1 MLSDCYPPRLGGI
14 ETQVHDL
21 AHALV
26 AAGHEVEVFTA
37 TTGSQGQRFGTQ
49 VDEGGVVVHRFAIP
63 LPGGIPVNPFAPTEI
78 GRRLTAGRFDVAHGH
93 MGIVSPFATSLIPLA
108 LRIGLPTAVT
118 WHCVIDR
125 SAPWLRLVGRARRWA
140 ERGAALSA
148 VSRMAADRVEA
159 VCGAPVSVLGNG
171 IDATWWRRPGK
182 AAPGQGTPEQAVRVV
197 SAIRLARRKRPLA
210 TLEVLARARELL
222 DPEVA
227 FTATVFGDGPQRP
240 HLERRVGQS
249 MPWVRLAGRVSREEL
264 RTAYWESDIYLSTA
278 RLESFGIAALE
289 ARAAGL
295 IVLARGGTGVE
306 DFIADGRDG
315 FFGDSDEA
323 LAARLARLVS
333 DGAARTGIQ
342 AHLAATAVP
351 NAWPDMVLAT
361 VAEYSRAGAG

>member
-1 MLSDCYPPRLGGI
+1 M
-14 ETQVHDL
+14 
-21 AHALV
+21 
-26 AAGHEVEVFTA
+26 
-37 TTGSQGQRFGTQ
+37 
-49 VDEGGVVVHRFAIP
+49 
-63 LPGGIPVNPFAPTEI
+63 
-78 GRRLTAGRFDVAHGH
+78 
-93 MGIVSPFATSLIPLA
+93 
-108 LRIGLPTAVT
+108 
-118 WHCVIDR
+118 
-125 SAPWLRLVGRARRWA
+125 
-140 ERGAALSA
+140 
-148 VSRMAADRVEA
+148 
-159 VCGAPVSVLGNG
+159 
-171 IDATWWRRPGK
+171 
-182 AAPGQGTPEQAVRVV
+182 
-197 SAIRLARRKRPLA
+197 
-210 TLEVLARARELL
+210 
-222 DPEVA
+222 A